1 MTQHA
6 HRLRLAS
13 DLVQVFR
20 LVFLEIQNL
29 HRDDFVVRRASRS
42 PHLRRAPTPSLA
54 RQSRVRLAS
63 SRARRLAR
71 RRRVASRRVVRL
83 ARTVALTPCPISS
96 SSSYADAFVGY
107 ADGAPGAS
115 LAPSL
120 ASLAM
125 ARVAR
130 VDRPRARR
138 EVRRREARRRRR
150 CRARADA
157 RPRRRRRARARGDA
171 RERAVVERRAS
182 RARADDDDD
191 DDDGRMRE
199 DELRAAIDEAREIL
213 AEAAR
218 MANEQARAE
227 LARTFDAGDG
237 RGAAFECVRVE
248 EFLKGKGARTL
259 DAERAARELYI
270 GDAYFQDVEK
280 LMVQFDRLERALG
293 GVPGM
298 NVGALVGRCTEVAT
312 CDIARATA
320 NLLTLRGAFKVG
332 KISAMVMDCPKLLMC
347 DDLEDRIRRTQA
359 CITRIWASES
369 DEDTIYAISEEP
381 NLLFTLCDLPIFAED
396 ISVDISE
403 LPMSVQG
410 ACVVVARAR
419 VRRRTAFV
427 SNHSSRVEALVFA
440 TRRFKA

>member
-1 MTQHA
+1 M
-6 HRLRLAS
+6 
-13 DLVQVFR
+13 
-20 LVFLEIQNL
+20 
-29 HRDDFVVRRASRS
+29 
-42 PHLRRAPTPSLA
+42 
-54 RQSRVRLAS
+54 
-63 SRARRLAR
+63 SRARGRAAAAAPTRAR
-71 RRRVASRRVVRL
+71 ARQRARKGGRRATRVA
-83 ARTVALTPCPISS
+83 
-96 SSSYADAFVGY
+96 
-107 ADGAPGAS
+107 
-115 LAPSL
+115 
-120 ASLAM
+120 
-125 ARVAR
+125 
-130 VDRPRARR
+130 
-138 EVRRREARRRRR
+138 
-150 CRARADA
+150 RARAD
-157 RPRRRRRARARGDA
+157 DD
-171 RERAVVERRAS
+171 
-182 RARADDDDD
+182 DDDDD

>member
-1 MTQHA
+1 M
-6 HRLRLAS
+6 
-13 DLVQVFR
+13 FR

-150 CRARADA
+150 CRARAD
-157 RPRRRRRARARGDA
+157 DD
-171 RERAVVERRAS
+171 
-182 RARADDDDD
+182 DDDDD